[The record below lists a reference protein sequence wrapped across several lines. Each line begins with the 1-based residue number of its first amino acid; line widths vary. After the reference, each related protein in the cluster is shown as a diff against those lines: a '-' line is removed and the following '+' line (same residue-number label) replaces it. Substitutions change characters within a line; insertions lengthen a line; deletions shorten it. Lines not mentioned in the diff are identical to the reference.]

1 MRKRLKN
8 EMNRLLVFA
17 QFLLL
22 FLLFLN
28 ANFNINISHIIF
40 VLSSL
45 IIAALMALWTFSHNH
60 IGNFNIV
67 PDIKE
72 ECCLITSGP
81 YKYIRHPMYFE
92 VLMTGLGSFAW
103 FAAYKIVIFILLVV
117 VLYAKATIE
126 ERLWCERDVAYQ
138 QYKKQTKMFIPFVI

>member
-1 MRKRLKN
+1 
-8 EMNRLLVFA
+8 MNRLLVFA

-22 FLLFLN
+22 FLLFIN
-28 ANFNINISHIIF
+28 VNFNINISHIF
-40 VLSSL
+40 FASL
-45 IIAALMALWTFSHNH
+45 FFIIAVLMALWTFSHNH
-60 IGNFNIV
+60 VGNFNIV

-72 ECCLITSGP
+72 ECRLITSGP

-92 VLMTGLGSFAW
+92 VLMMGLGSFAW
-103 FAAYKIVIFILLVV
+103 FAAYKIVVFILLVV

-126 ERLWCERDVAYQ
+126 ERLWCKRDAAYQ